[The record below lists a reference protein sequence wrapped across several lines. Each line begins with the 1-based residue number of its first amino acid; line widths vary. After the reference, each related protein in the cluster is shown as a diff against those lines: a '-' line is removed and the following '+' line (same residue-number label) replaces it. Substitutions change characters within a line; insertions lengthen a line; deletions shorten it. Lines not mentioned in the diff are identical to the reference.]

1 MLLVPLSTSH
11 TLTLRAC
18 APQLFDLCDGL
29 VAPFVSLKSQP
40 PAATS
45 AFALA

>member
-1 MLLVPLSTSH
+1 MRRVCSPLFSYPTPLL
-11 TLTLRAC
+11 
-18 APQLFDLCDGL
+18 QLFDLCDGL
-29 VAPFVSLKSQP
+29 VAPFVELKSQP